1 MHRRIPL
8 ICLLAAVLL
17 LYLNFQSISLDDFD
31 SGSFAL
37 ALDHFDIGLQQPHPP
52 GFPVYV
58 AVGRVVR
65 AAVGDR
71 RVALT
76 LLSALS
82 GVIAVGLMAWL
93 GAAFGSVP
101 AGLVAALWLAVLP
114 VFWLTSDIA
123 LSDIPGVMLI
133 LAAVACLWQARRKDR
148 IGVVWLAAGAAV
160 SGLCLGLRPQNAL
173 PLVIFGFYAIFAPS
187 RSVRSIAARIGVALL
202 AGLIAVLVWFLP
214 TITASGGLTR
224 YLSLLGSHSAHVIEI
239 DSLLGQPISG
249 AALGTRLTAMA
260 NGIMALVGG
269 DWRLL
274 AIVGLVI
281 LVGVVRARWRTT
293 IPRLLILWAAI
304 AFIQVFLVESLER
317 PRLYLPFVPP
327 LLLLA
332 ALGWMRERQIVLRAI
347 PAALVV
353 VFLLTTFPLALGLSQ
368 QESPPAQAAD
378 YIATHY
384 PADKTEVVVDGSFR
398 ATQLRLPATMPQL
411 YLGQFNAY
419 LWARSVEE
427 HQPTTLV
434 LLDRDDIW
442 QAAYD
447 AVTQGG
453 DYVPIDDRIFS
464 RDPRIFPQHSL
475 VRMQTLVPF
484 RLLSP
489 DQLVLPA
496 SGQIRGG
503 DEIDGRFFGE
513 GWYRAE
519 DVGGVSA
526 RWAGQV
532 AQLRIALP
540 AQQFHMMVNA
550 TPYLGGQSV
559 TVLVNDREIGT
570 QPLGG
575 TWQPLTFT
583 IPPSAIQ
590 GYIVSTITFRHARA
604 DTPPNATRTLAA
616 AYSTI
621 TFAP

>member
-1 MHRRIPL
+1 MHRRFLLP
-8 ICLLAAVLL
+8 CLLIAVLL

-58 AVGRVVR
+58 AAGRIVR
-65 AAVGDR
+65 AVVGDR
-71 RVALT
+71 RLALT
-76 LLSALS
+76 LLSAVS
-82 GVIAVGLMAWL
+82 GVVAVGLMAWL
-93 GAAFGSVP
+93 GAAFGSVA
-101 AGLVAALWLAVLP
+101 AGLLAALWLAVMP
-114 VFWLTSDIA
+114 VFWLTGDIA
-123 LSDIPGVMLI
+123 LSDVPGVMLI

-148 IGVVWLAAGAAV
+148 IGVYWLAAGAGM

-173 PLVIFGFYAIFAPS
+173 PLTIFGFYAICVP
-187 RSVRSIAARIGVALL
+187 RSVRPVVARIGVALI
-202 AGLIAVLVWFLP
+202 AGLITVLIWFIP
-214 TITASGGLTR
+214 TIAASGGLNG
-224 YLSLLGSHSAHVIEI
+224 YLSLLGSHSAHVMEI
-239 DSLLGQPISG
+239 DSLLAQPISG
-249 AALGTRLTAMA
+249 AAITARAAAMA
-260 NGIMALVGG
+260 NGIVALVGS
-269 DWRLL
+269 DWRIL
-274 AIVGLVI
+274 ALVALVI
-281 LVGVVRARWRTT
+281 VIGVVRCRWRTS
-293 IPRLLILWAAI
+293 IPRLLALWAAM
-304 AFIQVFLVESLER
+304 AFVQVFLVESLER

-332 ALGWMRERQIVLRAI
+332 ALGWMRERRIILRVVPVL
-347 PAALVV
+347 LVV
-353 VFLLTTFPLALGLSQ
+353 IFLLTTFPLAVGLSQ

-398 ATQLRLPATMPQL
+398 ATQLRLPATIPQL
-411 YLGQFNAY
+411 YLGQFDAY

-434 LLDRDDIW
+434 LLDRDDLW
-442 QAAYD
+442 QEAYD

-475 VRMQTLVPF
+475 VRMQTLIPF

-489 DQLVLPA
+489 DQLALPA
-496 SGQIRGG
+496 SGVIRGG
-503 DEIDGRFFGE
+503 DEIDGRYFGE

-526 RWAGQV
+526 RWAQQV
-532 AQLRIALP
+532 AQMRISLP
-540 AQQFHMMVNA
+540 TQQFHMTVNA
-550 TPYLGGQSV
+550 APYLGGQSI
-559 TVLVNDREIGT
+559 TVLVNDQQVGT
-570 QPLGG
+570 QPIVSA
-575 TWQPLTFT
+575 WQPLTFT
-583 IPPSAIQ
+583 IPASAIQ
-590 GYIVSTITFRHARA
+590 GHTVSTITFRHART
-604 DTPPNATRTLAA
+604 DTPPGANRSLAA